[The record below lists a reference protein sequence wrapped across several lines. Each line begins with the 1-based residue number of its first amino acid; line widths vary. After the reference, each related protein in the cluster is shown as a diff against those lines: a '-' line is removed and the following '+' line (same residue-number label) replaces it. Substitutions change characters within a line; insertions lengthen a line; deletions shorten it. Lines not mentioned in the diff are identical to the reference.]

1 MIFIYTRL
9 FNRIILLAGV
19 IGMLAGC
26 GGGAGLKLSD
36 AALSGDPDA
45 MWAEGQK
52 AVASGEALVK
62 KGEAQ
67 LTEGRKQ
74 VREGE
79 AAIRAGNQAVL
90 RARRDYQAA
99 VAAAGS
105 SSTPDEVAAEAKR
118 LKNIGKRWEDAI
130 DDIKDGNK
138 LVEKGNKNIDEGQSE
153 VRGGRRLMESGSN
166 LMRNSQRTRMGE
178 PLLPNIMPDY

>member
-1 MIFIYTRL
+1 MIFNYTRL
-9 FNRIILLAGV
+9 FSIMILLAGAL
-19 IGMLAGC
+19 GMLAGC

-36 AALSGDPDA
+36 AALSGDPEA
-45 MWAEGQK
+45 MWVEGQK
-52 AVASGEALVK
+52 TVASGEALVN

-67 LTEGRKQ
+67 LAEGRQQ

-79 AAIRAGNQAVL
+79 AAIRAGNQRVL
-90 RARRDYQAA
+90 QARRDYQAA
-99 VAAAGS
+99 VAAAGGS
-105 SSTPDEVAAEAKR
+105 ATPADVAAEAMQ

-138 LVEKGNKNIDEGQSE
+138 LVDKGNKNIDSGQSE
-153 VRGGRRLMESGSN
+153 VRAGRRLMESGST

-178 PLLPNIMPDY
+178 PLLPDIMPEY